1 MTTSVKAEEARNK
14 FSDIVNRAA
23 YGHERI
29 VVTRRGKDI
38 AAVVPME
45 DLRLIEQLVEKIE
58 DLIDTEEAKAALR
71 EAETEGTIPW
81 EKMKAELGL

>member
-14 FSDIVNRAA
+14 FSDLVNRAA

-29 VVTRRGKDI
+29 VVTRRGKDV

-58 DLIDTEEAKAALR
+58 DFIDTEEAKAALR

>member
-1 MTTSVKAEEARNK
+1 MTSTVKAEEARNK

-23 YGHERI
+23 FGHERI
-29 VVTRRGKDI
+29 VVTRHGKGV

-58 DLIDTEEAKAALR
+58 DFIDTEEAKAALR
-71 EAETEGTIPW
+71 EAETGGTIPF
-81 EKMKAELGL
+81 EQVKADLGI